1 MKTETRKEKKI
12 LVFPEVYSSGNML
25 FFGDCSCWRFSLPE
39 AAPFPAERD
48 SSLYVL
54 AKLLGVVICHPFLS
68 GCLGELDTP
77 LQHSPLF
84 GVLKTIAVPEIV
96 GANSSSPGFGSPDSA
111 ESSWIICM
119 GMERHKRLAEIS
131 ETWRS
136 RILWKAL
143 ICVKLPG
150 RASFSLVL
158 TLSFRRIQ
166 SPTQGA
172 EIVHD

>member
-1 MKTETRKEKKI
+1 MWKERKSQHSY
-12 LVFPEVYSSGNML
+12 VFREHTFFLWQFLLEVLSPWSSTV
-25 FFGDCSCWRFSLPE
+25 SCRES
-39 AAPFPAERD
+39 D
-48 SSLYVL
+48 SSLQAL

-84 GVLKTIAVPEIV
+84 GVLKRITVPEIV
-96 GANSSSPGFGSPDSA
+96 AANSLSPGFGSPDSA
-111 ESSWIICM
+111 ESSQIICM
-119 GMERHKRLAEIS
+119 GMERRKHLAEIS

-136 RILWKAL
+136 RILLEAL
-143 ICVKLPG
+143 IRVKLPG
-150 RASFSLVL
+150 CASFSLVL